1 MAQLAMRISVL
12 RGQDNERLQDIIVA
26 NETDDMEFYIENG
39 MFKCICTFIIRLTW
53 FLRFYWLQPLFI
65 WRPPITGYVELY

>member
-39 MFKCICTFIIRLTW
+39 MFKCICTFIRLT
-53 FLRFYWLQPLFI
+53 
-65 WRPPITGYVELY
+65 